1 MPAGERA
8 GGRDPVSNLPPISPT
23 TTGVLL
29 RLRVQPRAS
38 REEVAGVTA
47 DTIRLRLMAPPVD
60 GAANEALIRF
70 LAASLNVPRSA
81 VELVSGRT
89 GRTKLVAVTGVS
101 VEDAAERLGVG

>member
-1 MPAGERA
+1 
-8 GGRDPVSNLPPISPT
+8 LPPISPT
-23 TTGVLL
+23 ATGVLL

-47 DTIRLRLMAPPVD
+47 DAIKVRLTALPVE

-70 LAASLNVPRSA
+70 LAATLNVPRSA

-89 GRTKLVAVTGVS
+89 GRTKLVAVRGVS
-101 VEDAAERLGVG
+101 VEAAAGRLGVGRGDGS